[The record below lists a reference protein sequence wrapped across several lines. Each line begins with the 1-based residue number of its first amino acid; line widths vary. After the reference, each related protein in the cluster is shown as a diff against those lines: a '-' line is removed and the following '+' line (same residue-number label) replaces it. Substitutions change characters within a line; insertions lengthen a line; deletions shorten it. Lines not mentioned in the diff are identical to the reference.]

1 MKTASV
7 SLALVALLAASPA
20 AAGERESI
28 GDAMVQPLRDL
39 SVIRQE
45 TPMILQKAVEA
56 PYAPSGD
63 CEIMRQEIADLDE
76 VLGDDIGSVNDDGS
90 TLFTSAV
97 RGAIKL
103 PFSSVIRRI
112 TGAHKRDQAYQDALV
127 AGVARRAYLKG
138 AMTACTVAP
147 PLVPETA
154 VTVPVVPE
162 REPSQV
168 AAAPLAPKKKALGA
182 TGDAQVA
189 IATTP

>member
-20 AAGERESI
+20 AGAEKESL
-28 GDAMVQPLRDL
+28 GDAVIQPLRDL

-45 TPMILQKAVEA
+45 TPVILQKAAEA

-97 RGAIKL
+97 RGAVKL

-112 TGAHKRDQAYQDALV
+112 TGAQKRDQAYDDALV

-138 AMTACTVAP
+138 AMTACTLAP

-154 VTVPVVPE
+154 VTIPLVPE
-162 REPSQV
+162 PEPSQV
-168 AAAPLAPKKKALGA
+168 AAVPLAPETAPA
-182 TGDAQVA
+182 APTTDTAVTVA
-189 IATTP
+189 VAP